1 MGNVVILGAG
11 FSGLSAACY
20 LAREGHRV
28 TVLEKNPT
36 IGGRAR
42 QFERDGF
49 RFDMGPT
56 FYWMPDVFERFF
68 ADFGRSP
75 SDFYHIERLDPGY
88 EIYFGKNESIR
99 QPAALDA
106 LVDTFESL
114 EPGSGRFLESFLR
127 KAGYNYRVAMDRVVY
142 KPGRSPF
149 ELVMPQTAARSGQF
163 LSSLSSVVR
172 KGVRDPRLRQMLEFP
187 VLFLGAKA
195 ADIPSFYRF
204 MNYADMALGSW
215 HVEGGMIRVAE
226 GMKSLAESM
235 GVEVR
240 TSCEADRIAV
250 RNRSVSGVL
259 SKGTLFQADTVIS
272 SADYQ
277 HTESLLESEFRN
289 YTRNYWESRVMA
301 PSAVL
306 FYIGFGRRLE
316 NVSHHTLFFDAGF
329 DEHAHRIYDKPS
341 WPERP
346 LFYASFPTKS
356 DSSLGP
362 SGKETAIVLIPSA
375 SGLVENRT
383 VKERYFRQV
392 IRRMEEMSG
401 QRLEDDV
408 EFCESYAMS
417 DFRRDY
423 NAFKG
428 NAYGLANT
436 LMQTAFMK
444 PKMYN
449 RKLPNLFY
457 AGQLTVPGPGVP
469 TALISGKIA
478 AEGASAY
485 LRKRDKMRTSM
496 PV

>member
-1 MGNVVILGAG
+1 MGNVIILGAG

-42 QFERDGF
+42 QFEREGF

-56 FYWMPDVFERFF
+56 FYWMPDVFEKFF
-68 ADFGRSP
+68 ADFGSSP
-75 SDFYHIERLDPGY
+75 SDFYDIERLDPGY
-88 EIYFGKNESIR
+88 EIYFGNGSSIR
-99 QPAALDA
+99 QPASLDN
-106 LVDTFESL
+106 LIDTFESI
-114 EPGSGRFLESFLR
+114 EPGSGAFLKSFLR

-142 KPGRSPF
+142 KPGRSPM
-149 ELVMPQTAARSGQF
+149 ELVMPQTAARAPQF
-163 LSSLSSVVR
+163 LSSLSTVVR
-172 KGVRDPRLRQMLEFP
+172 KGVKDPRLRQMLEFP

-195 ADIPSFYRF
+195 DDIPSFYRF

-215 HVEGGMIRVAE
+215 HVRGGMIRVAE
-226 GMKSLAESM
+226 GMRSLACSL
-235 GVEVR
+235 GVEIR
-240 TSCEADRIAV
+240 TSCEVDRIAV
-250 RNRSVSGVL
+250 RGHAVTGVM
-259 SKGTLFQADTVIS
+259 SKGTLFPADTVVS

-289 YTRNYWESRVMA
+289 YSRKYWESRVMA

-306 FYIGFGRRLE
+306 FYIGFGKRLE

-329 DEHAHRIYDKPS
+329 EEHARMIYDKPS

-346 LFYASFPTKS
+346 LFYASFPTIS
-356 DSSLGP
+356 DPSLGP
-362 SGKETAIVLIPSA
+362 AGKETAIVLIPSA
-375 SGLVENRT
+375 SGLTENPT
-383 VKERYFRQV
+383 IKERYFRQV
-392 IRRMEEMSG
+392 IERMEEMSG
-401 QRLEDDV
+401 QRLADDV
-408 EFCESYAMS
+408 EFYESYAMS

-436 LMQTAFMK
+436 LMQTAFLK

-449 RKLPNLFY
+449 RTLPNLFY
-457 AGQLTVPGPGVP
+457 TGQLTVPGPGVP

-478 AEGASAY
+478 AGSAAAY
-485 LRKRDKMRTSM
+485 LKTAENRRTSM

>member
-1 MGNVVILGAG
+1 MGNVIILGAG

-20 LAREGHRV
+20 MAKEGHKV

-56 FYWMPDVFERFF
+56 FYWMPDVFEKFF
-68 ADFGRSP
+68 ADFGRKP
-75 SDFYHIERLDPGY
+75 SDFYRIERLDPGY
-88 EIYFGKNESIR
+88 EIYFGDNDSIR
-99 QPAALDA
+99 QPASLDA
-106 LVDTFESL
+106 LMDTFETI
-114 EPGSGRFLESFLR
+114 EPGSSRFLKTFLE
-127 KAGYNYRVAMDRVVY
+127 KAGYNYRVAMDKVVY
-142 KPGRSPF
+142 KPGRSPL
-149 ELVMPQTAARSGQF
+149 ELVMPQTAARTSQF
-163 LSSLSSVVR
+163 LSSLSSTVR
-172 KGVRDPRLRQMLEFP
+172 RGVRDPRLRQMLEFP

-195 ADIPSFYRF
+195 DDIPSFYRF

-215 HVEGGMIRVAE
+215 HVQGGMIRVAE
-226 GMKSLAESM
+226 GMRRLAESL
-235 GVEVR
+235 GAEIR
-240 TSCEADRIAV
+240 TSCPVDRIIV
-250 RNRSVSGVL
+250 RNGTVTAVM
-259 SKGTLFQADTVIS
+259 SKGTLFPADTVVS

-277 HTESLLESEFRN
+277 HTESMLDMEFRN
-289 YTRNYWESRVMA
+289 YSRKYWESRVMA
-301 PSAVL
+301 PSAIL
-306 FYIGFGRRLE
+306 FYIGFGKRIR

-329 DEHAHRIYDKPS
+329 EEHARMIYDKPS

-356 DSSLGP
+356 DPSLGP
-362 SGKETAIVLIPSA
+362 EGKETAVVLIPSA

-383 VKERYFRQV
+383 VKERYFGQV
-392 IRRMEEMSG
+392 IRRLEEKSG
-401 QRLEDDV
+401 QRLLEDV
-408 EFCESYAMS
+408 ELCEAYALS
-417 DFRRDY
+417 DFKRDY

-449 RKLPNLFY
+449 RQVPNLFY

-469 TALISGKIA
+469 TALISGRIA
-478 AEGASAY
+478 AEGAACC
-485 LRKRDKMRTSM
+485 LRKVEKRRRSM